1 MYEKATEIL
10 GFQGKMIS
18 GSKSGYYERN
28 PGNLAIFNANV
39 VVMESRPNKLWY
51 GDLDLTLSLDK
62 LKELSASIGQEI
74 RVLREMDARF
84 ENEEKPLVQKFVL
97 KVEPDGSHELG
108 EFDRDYYSHEN
119 LTRKNG

>member
-18 GSKSGYYERN
+18 GSKSGYYERHPN
-28 PGNLAIFNANV
+28 NLAIFNANV
-39 VVMESRPNKLWY
+39 IVMESKPTKLWY

-62 LKELSASIGQEI
+62 LKELSTTLGQEI

-84 ENEEKPLVQKFVL
+84 ENEENPLTQRFVL

-108 EFDRDYYSHEN
+108 EFDKEYYSHEN

>member
-1 MYEKATEIL
+1 
-10 GFQGKMIS
+10 
-18 GSKSGYYERN
+18 
-28 PGNLAIFNANV
+28 
-39 VVMESRPNKLWY
+39 MESRPNKLWY